1 MKLVNLLMNT
11 LDVPTE
17 HGMPLMRDTCQQTY
31 GTRMLESF
39 AKVVEIPELLSLI
52 FVHCLPTIKF
62 STPDPKKAPL
72 ILSHVCKHWR
82 NVALNTP
89 CLWTTLRMFS
99 HGCSEE
105 TANRQIQVL
114 NHWIR
119 FSGRCHLSFQ
129 LAYYND
135 ETADIFVDSILR
147 TVLNHADRCR
157 HIDIQVPPQCD
168 YPFLKWLEKGSH
180 VLEFFRISSLYIIRR
195 IHEDISVTMDLSKFP
210 NLRSFNV
217 KSIRLQLAW
226 IDVPTCLQTFSLE
239 CDKFSLKSCNS
250 IAKTLKKFHLLLM
263 ESENQNI
270 FEVMAKCFPELESI
284 EYYTGMPSFV
294 PQGRIEFP
302 HLRRLMLSSEGL
314 ESSGLYNSLYLPSL
328 SSLDVYL
335 KLAYDTNWPHLAA
348 LLRDSSPPLKKVTI
362 NVEGLNE
369 QSVIDILRTV
379 PNLTSLIIYDAHMSG
394 DTLIALTL
402 PSVGDGNT
410 GYRPIAEIEPLCPH
424 LEELSLLQD
433 PVYPKFPTNL
443 ALNMIASRR
452 CRPSDDS
459 GPEPRR
465 PWSILN
471 YCRIEVDDS
480 DSLRSHPDIMK
491 YLEDGLVLETEVEDI
506 DFGESV
512 EF

>member
-17 HGMPLMRDTCQQTY
+17 HGMSLMRDTCQQSCR
-31 GTRMLESF
+31 TRMLESF

-52 FVHCLPTIKF
+52 FVHCLPTSKF
-62 STPDPKKAPL
+62 ATPDPKKAPL

-119 FSGRCHLSFQ
+119 FSGRYRLSFK
-129 LAYYND
+129 LAYYQV
-135 ETADIFVDSILR
+135 ETADVFVDSILR

-157 HIDIQVPPQCD
+157 HINIQVPAQCE

-180 VLEFFRISSLYIIRR
+180 VLEFLRILPLDHT
-195 IHEDISVTMDLSKFP
+195 HEDISVTMDLSKFP

-217 KSIRLQLAW
+217 KSTRLQLTW
-226 IDVPTCLQTFSLE
+226 IDVPTCLQIFSLE

-250 IAKTLKKFHLLLM
+250 VAKTLKKFHLLIT

-270 FEVMAKCFPELESI
+270 FEVMAKCFPELESL
-284 EYYTGMPSFV
+284 EYYMVLPSFV
-294 PQGRIEFP
+294 PRGRIEFP
-302 HLRRLMLSSEGL
+302 HLRRLVLGSRGL

-335 KLAYDTNWPHLAA
+335 KFAYDTNWPHLAA
-348 LLRDSSPPLKKVTI
+348 LLRDSSPPLKKLTI

-379 PNLTSLIIYDAHMSG
+379 PHLTSLDIDRTHMSG
-394 DTLIALTL
+394 DTLVALTL
-402 PSVGDGNT
+402 PSVGDANT
-410 GYRPIAEIEPLCPH
+410 GYQPIIETEPLCPH
-424 LEELSLLQD
+424 LEELSLLPDQAD
-433 PVYPKFPTNL
+433 PKFPTNL

-465 PWSILN
+465 PWSILK

-480 DSLRSHPDIMK
+480 DSLRRHPDIMK
-491 YLEDGLVLETEVEDI
+491 YLEDGLVLETTVEDI